1 VTFVNALLRRQVT
14 SKPLRPG
21 ENMRLE
27 LEPNAARGQE
37 AAAGTSARSSRRRKK
52 FLVELIKPSHYDDDG
67 YVIQWWRGFIPSS
80 SLSCLYGLAL
90 EARHKKLLGDDVEIV
105 IEARDESNSIV
116 PIRRIIRRFRRG
128 SNRGIVCLVG
138 VQTNQY
144 PRALEIAKKFRA
156 AGIQVAIGGFH
167 VSGCIAMLPELTPEL
182 KEALELG
189 ITLFAG
195 EAEGRLGEIFRAA
208 YEQRLQPLYDFT
220 KNLPNLEKQPVPF
233 LPKRYIRRCMGM
245 MGCFDAGRGCPFS
258 CSFCTIINVQGRTSR
273 FRTADDVEVALRAN
287 NAQGVRSF
295 MISDDNFAR
304 SKNWEEIFDRIIE
317 LRAQHGL
324 NVRIMIQ
331 VDILSHKIRGFVTK
345 AARAGCDRVFIGLE
359 SINPDSLRGVSKGQN
374 RITEYRR
381 TLQAWHSVGV
391 ITYAGYILGFP
402 ADTPESIARDIA
414 IIQKELPIDMLHF
427 FVLTPLPG
435 SKDHLDLLL
444 KGARLDPDLN
454 RYDTEHP
461 TTDHP
466 LMATEVW
473 ERSYKEAWR
482 RYYSWDHIET
492 LFKRAVATDISTREL
507 ATTLFHYYA
516 SQEFEGVH
524 HLQSGIFRRKL
535 RSQRRPGFTREN
547 ALVFYWRRLREIFN
561 VYLPALWFFLNLER
575 LRRRIDRDPMAR
587 SYIDLATTPAA
598 NDEKTLE
605 LYKPR
610 AERSDASEASTA
622 RTLVS

>member
-1 VTFVNALLRRQVT
+1 MST
-14 SKPLRPG
+14 SPHWR
-21 ENMRLE
+21 ENICPE
-27 LEPNAARGQE
+27 LEPHTVRHAQK
-37 AAAGTSARSSRRRKK
+37 AAAGKGARPLPRQRRK

-90 EARHKKLLGDDVEIV
+90 DARHKKLLGDDVEIV
-105 IEARDESNSIV
+105 IEARDESNSMV
-116 PIRRIIRRFRRG
+116 PIRRIIRRFRRS

-138 VQTNQY
+138 VQSNQY
-144 PRALEIAKKFRA
+144 PRALEIAKRFRA

-167 VSGCIAMLPELTPEL
+167 VSGCIAMFGLTPEL

-220 KNLPNLEKQPVPF
+220 KDLPNLEKQAVPF
-233 LPKRYIRRCMGM
+233 LPRRYIRRCMGM

-258 CSFCTIINVQGRTSR
+258 CSFCTIINVQGRRSR
-273 FRTADDVEVALRAN
+273 SRTADDVELALRAN
-287 NAQGVRSF
+287 YAQGVRSF
-295 MISDDNFAR
+295 MITDDNFAR

-317 LRAQHGL
+317 LRQQHRL

-331 VDILSHKIRGFVTK
+331 VDILSHKIPGFVTK

-359 SINPDSLRGVSKGQN
+359 SINPDSLKGVSKGQN

-402 ADTPESIARDIA
+402 ADTPASIVRDIA

-466 LMATEVW
+466 LMTTEEW
-473 ERSYKEAWR
+473 ERSYKEVWR
-482 RYYSWDHIET
+482 RYYSWEHIET
-492 LFKRAVATDISTREL
+492 LLKRAVASGISTREL

-516 SQEFEGVH
+516 SQKFEKVH
-524 HLQSGIFRRKL
+524 PLQSGIFRRKL
-535 RSQRRPGFTREN
+535 RSQRRPGFPREN
-547 ALVFYWRRLREIFN
+547 ALLFYCRRLKETFN
-561 VYLPALWFFLNLER
+561 VYLPALWFLLNLER
-575 LRRRIDRDPMAR
+575 LRRRIDRDPKAR

-605 LYKPR
+605 LYKR
-610 AERSDASEASTA
+610 RDGALRASEHSTA